1 MGDGCALWFLFSFIL
16 PAPFLPPFSL
26 TSSIPL
32 LIFHAQLDMGP
43 ARPTKLHS
51 VPVKIEKDGPANVDK
66 LVTSVI

>member
-1 MGDGCALWFLFSFIL
+1 MGAHCDFFLVLSSQHHFSRRFHSH
-16 PAPFLPPFSL
+16 PPF
-26 TSSIPL
+26 PL